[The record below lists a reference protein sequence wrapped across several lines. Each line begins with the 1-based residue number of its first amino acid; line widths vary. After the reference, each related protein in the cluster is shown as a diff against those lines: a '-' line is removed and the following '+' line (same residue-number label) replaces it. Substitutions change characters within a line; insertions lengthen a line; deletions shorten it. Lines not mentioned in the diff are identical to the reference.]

1 METITLQY
9 NPNSAF
15 ATALASLLHDAKD
28 VSVMEKHVAA
38 KRHRKTNYEKT
49 LEACKDADEGRLNSY
64 ESVDDFFEK
73 MGMSCQPGLVA
84 NL

>member
-15 ATALASLLHDAKD
+15 ATALAALLHDAKD
-28 VSVMEKHVAA
+28 VSIMEKKVA

-73 MGMSCQPGLVA
+73 MGMPCQS
-84 NL
+84 

>member
-1 METITLQY
+1 M
-9 NPNSAF
+9 PSAH
-15 ATALASLLHDAKD
+15 AD
-28 VSVMEKHVAA
+28 VLSFSNYCKPHIVQTRRIIPYVEKKVA

-73 MGMSCQPGLVA
+73 MGMSCQS
-84 NL
+84 

>member
-15 ATALASLLHDAKD
+15 AAALAALLHDAKD
-28 VSVMEKHVAA
+28 VCVMEKRVAT

-73 MGMSCQPGLVA
+73 MGITCTA
-84 NL
+84 

>member
-9 NPNSAF
+9 NTNSTF
-15 ATALASLLHDAKD
+15 ASALAALLRDAKD
-28 VSVMEKHVAA
+28 VSIMEKHITP

-73 MGMSCQPGLVA
+73 MGIKCTA
-84 NL
+84 

>member
-15 ATALASLLHDAKD
+15 ATALAALLHDDKD
-28 VSVMEKHVAA
+28 VSVMEKKMVT

-49 LEACKDADEGRLNSY
+49 LEACKDADEGLLNSY

-73 MGMSCQPGLVA
+73 MGMPC
-84 NL
+84 